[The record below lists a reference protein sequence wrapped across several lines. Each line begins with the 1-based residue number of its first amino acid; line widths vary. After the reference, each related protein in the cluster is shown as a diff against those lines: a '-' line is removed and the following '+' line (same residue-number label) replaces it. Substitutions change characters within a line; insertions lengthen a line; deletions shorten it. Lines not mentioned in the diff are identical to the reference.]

1 MDWCC
6 RTGLNCRPPPYQ
18 GGALPL
24 SYGSLSL
31 RGKGARRDGGSFAIG
46 SGSTQGQKT
55 PITGLRGNSD
65 STRTMSKTEQA
76 ALRDQRLA
84 AKLRENLKRRKGQAK
99 ARAQS
104 EAQAPDPTSAPEPV
118 TVKKP

>member
-1 MDWCC
+1 M
-6 RTGLNCRPPPYQ
+6 
-18 GGALPL
+18 
-24 SYGSLSL
+24 SL

-55 PITGLRGNSD
+55 PITSTRANSD
-65 STRTMSKTEQA
+65 STRTMSKIEQA

-84 AKLRENLKRRKGQAK
+84 AKLRENLKRRKGQVK